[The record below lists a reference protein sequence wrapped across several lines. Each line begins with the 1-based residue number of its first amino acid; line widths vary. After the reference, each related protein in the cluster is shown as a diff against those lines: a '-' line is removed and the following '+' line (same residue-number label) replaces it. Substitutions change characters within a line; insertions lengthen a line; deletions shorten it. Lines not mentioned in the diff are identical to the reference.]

1 MRRSL
6 LTCSTL
12 GLSILATSAF
22 AQIRDEYIERCL
34 DDDLEYA
41 IGGCTALIES
51 GLESDRNLSVSHF
64 HRGLAYHRTQRH
76 EIAIED
82 FNEAIRLRPRFLNA
96 FFQRGDAY
104 FAIGDYDSAISDFT
118 EVVMLDPTDSIAFR
132 YRGDVYLASGDS
144 ESAVRDYDEALRLD
158 PDDTEAMEARERA
171 LNGG

>member
-6 LTCSTL
+6 LACASL
-12 GLSILATSAF
+12 GLAILATSAL

-51 GLESDRNLSVSHF
+51 GLESDRNLSVSYF
-64 HRGLAYHRTQRH
+64 HRGLAYHRTQDHVR
-76 EIAIED
+76 AIED

-96 FFQRGDAY
+96 YFQRGDAH
-104 FAIGDYDSAISDFT
+104 FAAGDYDRAIEDFT

-132 YRGDVYLASGDS
+132 YRGDVHLARGDAD
-144 ESAVRDYDEALRLD
+144 SAVRDYDEALRLD
-158 PDDTEAMEARERA
+158 PEDADASAARQRA